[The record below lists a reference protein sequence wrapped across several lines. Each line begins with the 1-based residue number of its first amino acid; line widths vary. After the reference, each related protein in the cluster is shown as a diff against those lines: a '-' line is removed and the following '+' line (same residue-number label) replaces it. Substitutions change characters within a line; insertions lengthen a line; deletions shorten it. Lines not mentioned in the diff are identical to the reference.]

1 MRMTSGEHD
10 SVRVVMLGYDGV
22 ALRVAFYPAF
32 FCSLPF
38 FDGLPNGRAVVE
50 EFVCIFWAN
59 GEN

>member
-1 MRMTSGEHD
+1 
-10 SVRVVMLGYDGV
+10 MLGYDGV